1 VYSGLGGVNCIY
13 DDGTVVPL
21 DQGPCQ
27 EVLDNG
33 AFLVDANTSETEI
46 TVTTAPPLPW
56 STILF
61 GLGVLIMLGGKR
73 ATRKR
78 A

>member
-1 VYSGLGGVNCIY
+1 VYSGLRGVNCIY

-33 AFLVDANTSETEI
+33 AFLVDANTSESEI
-46 TVTTAPPLPW
+46 TVTTAPPW
-56 STILF
+56 SGWAILA
-61 GLGVLIMLGGKR
+61 GLGALFMAIGGKR
-73 ATRKR
+73 AFR
-78 A
+78 

>member
-1 VYSGLGGVNCIY
+1 VYNGLRGVNCIY

-33 AFLVDANTSETEI
+33 AFLVDANTSESEI
-46 TVTTAPPLPW
+46 TVTTAPPSSGWGLLM
-56 STILF
+56 SLGLF
-61 GLGVLIMLGGKR
+61 FMAIGGKR
-73 ATRKR
+73 AFR
-78 A
+78 